1 MTWATPEAPAATRG
15 TERWC
20 RYADPVVQGKAVP
33 LVAVGCL
40 IALLAGLAF
49 LGRGQPQG
57 HGVPLAPAAS
67 LTIEE
72 FMTGLACIE
81 SSGRYSAVNAESGA
95 IGKYQIMPRNWRVW
109 AGRFLGDSGAEPSPD
124 NQELVARTRIER
136 LRARLGDW
144 RRVAYWWLTG
154 RTIRDEAR
162 WTDKAL
168 GYVDSVMDVARREA
182 TPALAWAVPERCRPV
197 PPDSSL
203 PA

>member
-1 MTWATPEAPAATRG
+1 MLPA
-15 TERWC
+15 
-20 RYADPVVQGKAVP
+20 VVQRKAVP
-33 LVAVGCL
+33 LLVATGL

-49 LGRGQPQG
+49 VGSDQPQQPA
-57 HGVPLAPAAS
+57 VSLAPAS
-67 LTIEE
+67 HVTIEQ

-109 AGRFLGDSGAEPSPD
+109 AGRFLDDPAAEATPD
-124 NQELVARTRIER
+124 NQERVARTRIER
-136 LRARLGDW
+136 LHDRLGNW

-154 RTIRDEAR
+154 RTSQEETR
-162 WTDKAL
+162 WTDKAR
-168 GYVDSVMDVARREA
+168 GYVDSVMEFARREA
-182 TPALAWAVPERCRPV
+182 TPALSWTVPERCRPV